1 MWIVNPFVE
10 HKETALSH
18 EETLQLI
25 ELSSDKGLKSTFNS
39 MSNSK
44 FWIRMKNEY
53 PNLHE
58 RQIDFFFVFP
68 PHIFVKLHFLP

>member
-1 MWIVNPFVE
+1 MCMWIVNPFVE

-18 EETLQLI
+18 EDTLELI
-25 ELSSDKGLKSTFNS
+25 ELSSDKGLEITFNS

-53 PNLHE
+53 PNLRE
-58 RQIDFFFVFP
+58 MAVRFLLFFFY
-68 PHIFVKLHFLP
+68 HISL